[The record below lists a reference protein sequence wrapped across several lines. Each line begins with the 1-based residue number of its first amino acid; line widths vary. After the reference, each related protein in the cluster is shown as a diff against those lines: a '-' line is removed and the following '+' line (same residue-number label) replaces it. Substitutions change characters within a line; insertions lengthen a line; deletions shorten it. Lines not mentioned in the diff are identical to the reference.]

1 MGDPLRPDRARLDAR
16 AGSRAGSRRRNRL
29 APGPLRFLVA
39 SQPSNGSVDTIRYLF
54 HAETAEHVGAPT
66 DRREADPIE
75 WVPLADIRSLIAK
88 GGIVSGPTLIG
99 LLLAMTSPAFP
110 EAGELAR

>member
-1 MGDPLRPDRARLDAR
+1 
-16 AGSRAGSRRRNRL
+16 
-29 APGPLRFLVA
+29 
-39 SQPSNGSVDTIRYLF
+39 LF

-66 DRREADPIE
+66 DRNEADPIE

-88 GGIVSGPTLIG
+88 GGVVSGPTLIG

-110 EAGELAR
+110 EASKLAR